1 MKPRRRTAAP
11 SERVRVRRLHENA
24 SYQRDAVH
32 AILDEALV
40 AHLGFA
46 HEGQPFVIPTLHAR
60 IGEDVYVHGSSAS
73 RTLRALG
80 GALPACLTV
89 TLLDGVVLARSVF
102 EMSANY
108 RSVVILG
115 EATAVTAPDEKLAAL
130 EAFSEQVLPGR
141 WAEARGPTRQ
151 ELKATA
157 VLKLPLTEASAKIS
171 AGGPDDGESE
181 DAALPVW
188 AGHVPLRLVA
198 GEPVPCEHLRPGI
211 PVPPGIARPLALGQ
225 VGDQHRDVP
234 DDDPRGRGQPL
245 GEGVAHDPRVLE
257 PVRAARAHDGGA
269 AREHV
274 ADPLRA
280 RAVVQRR
287 RRSCRPRRSPAP
299 ACGTRCR
306 CAARGGR

>member
-11 SERVRVRRLHENA
+11 SERVRVRRLHEKA

-60 IGEDVYVHGSSAS
+60 IGKDVYVHGSSAS

-157 VLKLPLTEASAKIS
+157 VLKLPLTEASAKIA

-211 PVPPGIARPLALGQ
+211 PVPLGIADRW
-225 VGDQHRDVP
+225 R
-234 DDDPRGRGQPL
+234 
-245 GEGVAHDPRVLE
+245 
-257 PVRAARAHDGGA
+257 
-269 AREHV
+269 
-274 ADPLRA
+274 
-280 RAVVQRR
+280 
-287 RRSCRPRRSPAP
+287 
-299 ACGTRCR
+299 
-306 CAARGGR
+306 